1 MIYVYRQCLIML
13 FLLLHVVVFSA
24 CSSSKIFS
32 FIGIKDEINPNLP
45 VVKTFRALPD
55 VTSVGFEWKTPED
68 TTNIDGYVIYRENKK
83 KEFETIAVIKNAFST
98 HYYDDKLEPQTEY
111 TYAIAAVGKDS
122 KVSKKSTPLKV
133 KTSFIDP
140 VSFVYASQDYAQKIK
155 IFWSPSPNPIVKN
168 YIIEKQEKKGK
179 FIAIGSTTNRML
191 VEFFDRNIENGAE
204 HTYRVIA
211 QSHDGTKSVPS
222 QLVVGKTRAL
232 PPVVAG
238 IKTTQNRL
246 REIWLEW
253 DKSDS
258 KDVIG
263 YNVYVSNTLNDN
275 YRKIAFVTRESYTDK
290 IDSHGAIRYYK
301 VSAIDKYKLESNLQE
316 NGVGGQT
323 LPPPLAPN
331 LTKGAIENTSAI
343 IAWEGANDNRSV
355 KYVIYRSGSDGSK
368 DKFNQEQN
376 TSFTDR
382 SIKEG
387 VSYTYHVVGVDKY
400 GIESTRS
407 RQVTLQ
413 LAPQPAAPNIPV
425 LQPAQPV
432 SPEPQNAN
440 TAKQDSTKK

>member
-13 FLLLHVVVFSA
+13 FLLLHVVLFSA

-32 FIGIKDEINPNLP
+32 LMGIKDEIDPNLP

-68 TTNIDGYVIYRENKK
+68 TTNIDGYIIYRENKK
-83 KEFETIAVIKNAFST
+83 KEFEKVAFIDNAFST

-122 KVSKKSTPLKV
+122 KVSKKSTSIKV

-155 IFWSPSPNPIVKN
+155 IFWSPSPNPIVKS
-168 YIIEKQEKKGK
+168 YIIEKQEKGGG

-191 VEFFDRNIENGAE
+191 VEFFDRNIENGVE

-222 QLVVGKTRAL
+222 QLVVGRTRAL

-238 IKTTQNRL
+238 IKTTQNRM

-253 DKSDS
+253 DKSAS

-323 LPPPLAPN
+323 LPPPMSPN

-343 IAWEGANDNRSV
+343 IAWEKVNDGRVTSYAV
-355 KYVIYRSGSDGSK
+355 YRNGSDGSNT
-368 DKFNQEQN
+368 KFNQAQH
-376 TSFTDR
+376 TIFTDKD
-382 SIKEG
+382 IKEG
-387 VSYTYHVVGVDKY
+387 VSYTYHVVGVDKH
-400 GIESTRS
+400 GIESIRS

-413 LAPQPAAPNIPV
+413 LAPQPAAPNIPT
-425 LQPAQPV
+425 LQQVPQ
-432 SPEPQNAN
+432 STEKPE
-440 TAKQDSTKK
+440 QDSAKK

>member
-13 FLLLHVVVFSA
+13 FLLLHVVLFSA

-32 FIGIKDEINPNLP
+32 FMGIKDEIDPNLP

-83 KEFETIAVIKNAFST
+83 KEFETIAFIDNAFST

-122 KVSKKSTPLKV
+122 KVSKKSTSIKV

-168 YIIEKQEKKGK
+168 YIIEKQDGAGR
-179 FIAIGSTTNRML
+179 FITIGSTTNRML

-222 QLVVGKTRAL
+222 QLVVGRTRAL
-232 PPVVAG
+232 PPVVVG
-238 IKTTQNRL
+238 IKTTQARM

-253 DKSDS
+253 DKSES

-263 YNVYVSNTLNDN
+263 YNVYVSNAPNDN

-301 VSAIDKYKLESNLQE
+301 ISAIDKYKLESNLQE

-343 IAWEGANDNRSV
+343 IAWEKASDNRSTSYIV
-355 KYVIYRSGSDGSK
+355 YRSGSDGSNT
-368 DKFNQEQN
+368 KFNQAQN
-376 TSFTDR
+376 TSFTDKD
-382 SIKEG
+382 IKEG
-387 VSYTYHVVGVDKY
+387 ISYTYHVIGVDKY
-400 GIESTRS
+400 GIESSRS

-413 LAPQPAAPNIPV
+413 LAPQPVVPNMPT
-425 LQPAQPV
+425 LQQVPQ
-432 SPEPQNAN
+432 STEKPE
-440 TAKQDSTKK
+440 QDSAKK